1 MNKDIL
7 VKTSKLTKKYKNNI
21 VLNNINIK
29 LERGKIYAL
38 IGKNG
43 AGKTSLLRILT
54 GLSFKTS
61 GQVELFSKIGEKELE
76 KQRKRIGSLIEGP
89 KVYDSMDA
97 YENLETE
104 RICRGI
110 PNKENINNV
119 LKLVGLKDVGRKKIK
134 NFSLGMKQRLGI
146 AMALLNNPELLILD
160 EPTNGLDPMGIVE
173 IRDLIKKL
181 NEEMG
186 ITIIISSHLLLEL
199 YQLATNY
206 IIINNGKILEDMT
219 LNELEE
225 KCKKHISINVDDVP
239 LAATI
244 IEDQLNTSN
253 FVIMKDGTIK
263 LYDYL
268 DDIKKVSYELSKR
281 NVLITQ
287 IGIKGDSLEEY
298 FIRLIGGNKCA

>member
-1 MNKDIL
+1 MNRDIL

-89 KVYDSMDA
+89 KLYDSMDA

-206 IIINNGKILEDMT
+206 IIINDGKILEDMT

-239 LAATI
+239 LAVTI

-263 LYDYL
+263 LYDHL

-298 FIRLIGGNKCA
+298 FIRLIGGKKCA

>member
-7 VKTSKLTKKYKNNI
+7 VKTRKLTKKYKNNI
-21 VLNNINIK
+21 VLDNINIK

-38 IGKNG
+38 IGQNG

-89 KVYDSMDA
+89 KLYDSMDA

-119 LKLVGLKDVGRKKIK
+119 LKLVGLKDVRRKKIK

-181 NEEMG
+181 NEEIG

-206 IIINNGKILEDMT
+206 IIINEGKILEDMT
-219 LNELEE
+219 LNELDE

-239 LAATI
+239 LAVTI

-268 DDIKKVSYELSKR
+268 DDIKRVSYKLSKG

-287 IGIKGDSLEEY
+287 ISIKGESLEEY
-298 FIRLIGGNKCA
+298 FIQLIGGNKCD